1 MINEKKLNNFILT
14 RLAITLLIIGVF
26 QIISDS
32 FFTRVV
38 SPLLGGIL
46 GTDFLAATG
55 FAEGFLLVFE
65 VLLSFVIKPEL
76 AVSIIGWIG
85 RLFNLQVDNSVYNE
99 AFNHMRE
106 LDPERALFSMI
117 MVFIIGILMLIVWI
131 FPYIFGGIVYA
142 ISVSKR
148 VKMLEKQR
156 IDKEEEVTKQ
166 RNLLLS
172 DVAHD
177 IKTPITTIAGFSQ
190 ALSEG
195 RVEPEKEQEYLDAIR
210 NKSMQTVDMVTLLF
224 EYVKL
229 DSEGYK
235 LQKSTEDICE
245 IFRNSVANLYT
256 DFEEKDME
264 LDIDIPDE
272 GIFMQVD
279 RLQMQRVF
287 NNLLINAFKHNPEKT
302 KLSLSVEK
310 MDKWISFKISDNGTW
325 IESETARHIFDP
337 FVQGD
342 KSRTGKRGTGLGL
355 SITKKIVEM
364 HKGRIR
370 LIQYKERTPFT
381 KTFEIQL
388 RSDK

>member
-1 MINEKKLNNFILT
+1 MINEKKLNNYILT

-26 QIISDS
+26 RIISDA
-32 FFTRVV
+32 FYTQVV
-38 SPLLGGIL
+38 SPLIGGML
-46 GTDFLAATG
+46 GTEFLAETG
-55 FAEGFLLVFE
+55 FAEGFLFISE

-76 AVSIIGWIG
+76 AVRIIGVIG
-85 RLFNLQVDNSVYNE
+85 RLLNMKVDNSVYNE
-99 AFNHMRE
+99 AFNHIRG
-106 LDPERALFSMI
+106 LVPEQALFCIILVFVISLLMI
-117 MVFIIGILMLIVWI
+117 AIRIL
-131 FPYIFGGIVYA
+131 PYVLGGIIYA
-142 ISVSKR
+142 VSVSKR
-148 VKMLEKQR
+148 VKLLEKQR
-156 IDKEEEVTKQ
+156 IDKEEDAARQK
-166 RNLLLS
+166 NLLLS

-195 RVEPEKEQEYLDAIR
+195 RVEPEKQQEYLDAIR
-210 NKSMQTVDMVTLLF
+210 TKSLQTVDMVTLLF

-235 LQKSTEDICE
+235 LQKSTEDVCE
-245 IFRNSVANLYT
+245 IFRNSIANLYT
-256 DFEEKDME
+256 DFEEKEME

-287 NNLLINAFKHNPEKT
+287 NNLLINAFRHNPEKT
-302 KLSLSVEK
+302 KISLSVEK

-364 HKGRIR
+364 HEGRIR
-370 LIQYKERTPFT
+370 LIQYKNGTPFT

-388 RSDK
+388 RV